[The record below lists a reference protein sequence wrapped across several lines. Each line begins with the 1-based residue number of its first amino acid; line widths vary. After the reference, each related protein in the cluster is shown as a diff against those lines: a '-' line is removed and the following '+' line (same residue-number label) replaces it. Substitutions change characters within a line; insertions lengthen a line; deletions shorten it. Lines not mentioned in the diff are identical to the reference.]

1 MRLKP
6 FSLAAAL
13 LWAMAA
19 QAQVPPPAL
28 PGPLL
33 EDPAQRALRERQD
46 TERRRE
52 ATQPAPQIAVAPSV
66 PDDAAVDAVVEPG
79 TTFDIHRIELTG
91 NTV

>member
-19 QAQVPPPAL
+19 QAQVPPPAP
-28 PGPLL
+28 PGRPL

-52 ATQPAPQIAVAPSV
+52 ATQPAPQIAVAPGY
-66 PDDAAVDAVVEPG
+66 P
-79 TTFDIHRIELTG
+79 TTPPSMRWSSRARCSTSIASS
-91 NTV
+91 

>member
-1 MRLKP
+1 MAWKP
-6 FSLAAAL
+6 LTLAAAL
-13 LWAMAA
+13 LSVATAH
-19 QAQVPPPAL
+19 AQVLPSAP
-28 PGPLL
+28 PGPVL

-91 NTV
+91 N